1 MNRSQADLQSRKI
14 VWAAITRIM
23 DTGGFLKS
31 FAGSGPELARFR
43 HFLAM
48 LQGHEPDPRDANPP
62 GPNDIDPWVLPPF
75 PGLRNVPWPD
85 PADYPWVAAMENGF
99 ESLRAEAL
107 RLRESFMSMSY
118 ASSNDKQESKWRQG
132 FVSAFGTQIPR
143 QAFAAGTVPE
153 AAIALLESL
162 NADDYA
168 GFSHYPFADAFYS
181 WLDPKFVVRGHH
193 SADNFR
199 VRCQLAL
206 DIPDDCYLKVAGEAR
221 TWQEGKALL
230 LDDSFWH
237 EAVNNSDRHRLVFLT
252 DFWHPDLTVPER
264 RALKAAFG
272 RKEIRLLFMTMREV
286 PQAIVDQFMPVFAAV
301 DREDPEI
308 AARWTAE
315 PDISHIPE
323 LLARIRQLH
332 HDEAQ
337 LLKPPQ

>member
-1 MNRSQADLQSRKI
+1 MIRTAADLQSRKM

-23 DTGGFLKS
+23 DTGGFLAS
-31 FAGSGPELARFR
+31 IAASGPELDRFK

-62 GPNDIDPWVLPPF
+62 APNDIDPWVLPPF
-75 PGLRNVPWPD
+75 PGLRNVPWPN
-85 PADYPWVAAMENGF
+85 PADYPWVPAVERGF
-99 ESLRAEAL
+99 EKMRAEAL
-107 RLRESFMSMSY
+107 RIRESFMTMSY
-118 ASSNDKQESKWRQG
+118 ASADESQQSKWRQG

-143 QAFAAGTVPE
+143 QAFAEGTVPD
-153 AAIALLESL
+153 AAIEMLESL
-162 NADDYA
+162 SQDDYA

-181 WLDPKFVVRGHH
+181 WLDPKYVVKGHH

-272 RKEIRLLFMTMREV
+272 KSEIRLLFMTMREV
-286 PQAIVDQFMPVFAAV
+286 PAAIVGQFMPIFTAV
-301 DREDPEI
+301 DRDDPDI
-308 AARWTAE
+308 ASRWTSA
-315 PDISHIPE
+315 PDGSQIPAVV
-323 LLARIRQLH
+323 ARIRALH
-332 HDEAQ
+332 QDEAKKRVQ
-337 LLKPPQ
+337 